1 MSILFKITVLSLV
14 FILLSVLLKNYR
26 PEYVFLLRV
35 FGITIIIYYALEY
48 IEKFINSF
56 SSVFNDFNI
65 DSSHI
70 SLLIKIVGIAIITDF
85 ISDILI
91 DNGETAMANT
101 VTIFSKFIVLYLTF
115 PVLNGIIVFCL
126 KFIE

>member
-1 MSILFKITVLSLV
+1 MNILLKITILSLV
-14 FILLSVLLKNYR
+14 FVLLSVLLKNYR
-26 PEYVFLLRV
+26 PEYVFLLRI
-35 FGITIIIYYALEY
+35 FAITAIIYFALEY
-48 IEKFINSF
+48 VEKFINSF
-56 SSVFNDFNI
+56 SSVFSSFNI

-70 SLLIKIVGIAIITDF
+70 SLLIKIVGISIITDL

-91 DNGETAMANT
+91 DNGEIAMANT

-115 PVLNGIIVFCL
+115 PVLNGILAFCL

>member
-1 MSILFKITVLSLV
+1 MNIILKITILSLV
-14 FILLSVLLKNYR
+14 FVLLSVLLKNYR
-26 PEYVFLLRV
+26 PEYVFLLRI
-35 FGITIIIYYALEY
+35 FAISAIIYFALEY
-48 IEKFINSF
+48 VEKFISSF
-56 SSVFNDFNI
+56 SSVFNNFNI

-91 DNGETAMANT
+91 DNGEIAMANT

-115 PVLNGIIVFCL
+115 PVLNGILAFCL

>member
-1 MSILFKITVLSLV
+1 MNILLKITILSLV
-14 FILLSVLLKNYR
+14 FVLLSVLLKNYR
-26 PEYVFLLRV
+26 PEYVFLLRI
-35 FGITIIIYYALEY
+35 FAITAIIYFALEY
-48 IEKFINSF
+48 VEKFINSF
-56 SSVFNDFNI
+56 SSVFSSFNI

-70 SLLIKIVGIAIITDF
+70 SLLIKIVGIAIITDL

-91 DNGETAMANT
+91 DNGEIAMANT

-115 PVLNGIIVFCL
+115 PVLNGILAFCL

>member
-56 SSVFNDFNI
+56 SSAFNDFNI
-65 DSSHI
+65 DSSHV

>member
-1 MSILFKITVLSLV
+1 MNIILKITILSLV
-14 FILLSVLLKNYR
+14 FVLLSVLLKNYR
-26 PEYVFLLRV
+26 PEYVFLLRI
-35 FGITIIIYYALEY
+35 FAISAIIYLALEY
-48 IEKFINSF
+48 VEKFISSF
-56 SSVFNDFNI
+56 SSVFNNFNI

-91 DNGETAMANT
+91 DNGEIAMANT

-115 PVLNGIIVFCL
+115 PVLNGILAFCL

>member
-1 MSILFKITVLSLV
+1 MNILLKITILSLV
-14 FILLSVLLKNYR
+14 FVLLSVLLKNYR
-26 PEYVFLLRV
+26 PEYVFLLRI
-35 FGITIIIYYALEY
+35 FAITAIIYFALEY
-48 IEKFINSF
+48 VEKFINSF
-56 SSVFNDFNI
+56 SSVFSDFNI

-91 DNGETAMANT
+91 DNGEIAMANT
-101 VTIFSKFIVLYLTF
+101 ITIFSKFIVLYLTF
-115 PVLNGIIVFCL
+115 PVLNGILAFCL

>member
-48 IEKFINSF
+48 VEKFINSF

>member
-1 MSILFKITVLSLV
+1 MNILLKITILSLV
-14 FILLSVLLKNYR
+14 FVLLSVLLKNYR
-26 PEYVFLLRV
+26 PEYVFLLRI
-35 FGITIIIYYALEY
+35 FAITAIIYFALEF

-56 SSVFNDFNI
+56 SSVFSDFNI

-91 DNGETAMANT
+91 DNGEIAMANT
-101 VTIFSKFIVLYLTF
+101 ITIFSKFIVLYLTF
-115 PVLNGIIVFCL
+115 PVLNGILAFCL

>member
-48 IEKFINSF
+48 VEKFINSF
-56 SSVFNDFNI
+56 SSAFNDFNI
-65 DSSHI
+65 DSSHV

-126 KFIE
+126 KFI

>member
-1 MSILFKITVLSLV
+1 MIILLKITILSLV
-14 FILLSVLLKNYR
+14 FVLLSVLLKNYR
-26 PEYVFLLRV
+26 PEYVFLLRI
-35 FGITIIIYYALEY
+35 FAITAIIYIALEY
-48 IEKFINSF
+48 VEKFINSF
-56 SSVFNDFNI
+56 SSVLSDFNI

-91 DNGETAMANT
+91 DSGENAIANT
-101 VTIFSKFIVLYLTF
+101 VTIFSKFIVLCLTF
-115 PVLNGIIVFCL
+115 PVLNGILAFCL

>member
-48 IEKFINSF
+48 VEKFINSF
-56 SSVFNDFNI
+56 SSAFNDFNI

>member
-1 MSILFKITVLSLV
+1 MNILLKITILSLV
-14 FILLSVLLKNYR
+14 FVLLSLLLKNYR
-26 PEYVFLLRV
+26 PEYVFLLRI
-35 FGITIIIYYALEY
+35 FAITAIIYFALEY
-48 IEKFINSF
+48 VEEFINSF
-56 SSVFNDFNI
+56 SSVFSSFNI

-91 DNGETAMANT
+91 DNGEIAMANT
-101 VTIFSKFIVLYLTF
+101 ITIFSKFIVLYLTF
-115 PVLNGIIVFCL
+115 PVLNGILAFCL

>member
-1 MSILFKITVLSLV
+1 MSVLLKITILSFVFVLLSL
-14 FILLSVLLKNYR
+14 LLKNYR
-26 PEYVFLLRV
+26 PEYAFLLRIFAV
-35 FGITIIIYYALEY
+35 SAIIYISIEY
-48 IEKFINSF
+48 VDKFVNSF

-85 ISDILI
+85 ISDILS

-101 VTIFSKFIVLYLTF
+101 VTIFSKFVVLYLTF
-115 PVLNGIIVFCL
+115 PVLNGILAFCL
-126 KFIE
+126 KFVE

>member
-48 IEKFINSF
+48 LERFINSF
-56 SSVFNDFNI
+56 SSVFNNFNI

-85 ISDILI
+85 ISNILI

-115 PVLNGIIVFCL
+115 PVLSGIIAFCL